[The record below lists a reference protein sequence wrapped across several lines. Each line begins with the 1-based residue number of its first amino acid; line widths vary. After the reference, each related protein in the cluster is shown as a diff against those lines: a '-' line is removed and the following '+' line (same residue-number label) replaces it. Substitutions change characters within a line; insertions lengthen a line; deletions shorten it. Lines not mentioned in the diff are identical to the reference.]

1 MLLQLCSSKS
11 ITFNEFPFSCMYT
24 DFWISM
30 WVTIKNL
37 KREKKHIDRYILLKS
52 TYVQLNCILQWGQ
65 PAASEAFLKNIFVWM
80 NHFKIQQSVEVDR
93 GFSYEI
99 LHNLMNI
106 KIIWQELFC
115 WALQSL
121 SQDQINTFSV
131 KEQNL
136 LKQPDFYFF
145 FVRKCYF

>member
-1 MLLQLCSSKS
+1 
-11 ITFNEFPFSCMYT
+11 
-24 DFWISM
+24 
-30 WVTIKNL
+30 
-37 KREKKHIDRYILLKS
+37 
-52 TYVQLNCILQWGQ
+52 
-65 PAASEAFLKNIFVWM
+65 M
-80 NHFKIQQSVEVDR
+80 NHFKIQQSVEADR

-131 KEQNL
+131 KEQDL
-136 LKQPDFYFF
+136 LKQPEFF
-145 FVRKCYF
+145 CKKMLFLIQLTL

>member
-1 MLLQLCSSKS
+1 MSHKNKS
-11 ITFNEFPFSCMYT
+11 E
-24 DFWISM
+24 
-30 WVTIKNL
+30 
-37 KREKKHIDRYILLKS
+37 KRKETYIDMYILLKS

-65 PAASEAFLKNIFVWM
+65 PPASEAFLKNIFVCM
-80 NHFKIQQSVEVDR
+80 NHFKIQQSVEADR

-136 LKQPDFYFF
+136 LKQPELFA
-145 FVRKCYF
+145 RKCYFYRS